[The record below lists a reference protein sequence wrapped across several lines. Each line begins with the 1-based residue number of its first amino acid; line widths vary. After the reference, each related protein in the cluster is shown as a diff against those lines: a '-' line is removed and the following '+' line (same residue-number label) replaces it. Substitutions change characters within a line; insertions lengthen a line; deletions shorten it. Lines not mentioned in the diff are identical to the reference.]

1 MSPTR
6 LLMLV
11 EQLRRTAAGGIGTYI
26 GGLLQGL
33 EALASEAGRSPE
45 GPAPDLPRFEL
56 TASRFP
62 GGRGRADPLADLGYP
77 LHVSPLPGPLLTRTW
92 DAGFLRAPPGFDVV
106 HATSLSTIEPGRAAM
121 VTTVHDLLWR
131 RVPEAYPARGRAW
144 HEGALRRAL
153 RRSDRFI
160 VPAEVVAEDL
170 RGAGAPGDAITVIPM
185 GSDHLPA
192 PDIGLATDHLAR
204 MGITGP
210 FLLSVGTL
218 EPRKNQARLIEAYG
232 RIRHS
237 LPEPWPLVLVGPTG
251 WGRQVQ
257 PSPGVTLAG
266 TVSPPELAGLYAL
279 SRLVAYVPIIE
290 GFGLPPVEAMAVGS
304 PVVTSPLPSTGGA
317 SFEVDPGDTESIAEG
332 LLRVATDER
341 QRAGLIARG
350 HARSA
355 ELTWEGIAR
364 RHVVVWNEA
373 RRSPATGSGG

>member
-1 MSPTR
+1 M
-6 LLMLV
+6 
-11 EQLRRTAAGGIGTYI
+11 
-26 GGLLQGL
+26 
-33 EALASEAGRSPE
+33 
-45 GPAPDLPRFEL
+45 
-56 TASRFP
+56 
-62 GGRGRADPLADLGYP
+62 
-77 LHVSPLPGPLLTRTW
+77 
-92 DAGFLRAPPGFDVV
+92 
-106 HATSLSTIEPGRAAM
+106 
-121 VTTVHDLLWR
+121 
-131 RVPEAYPARGRAW
+131 
-144 HEGALRRAL
+144 
-153 RRSDRFI
+153 
-160 VPAEVVAEDL
+160 
-170 RGAGAPGDAITVIPM
+170 
-185 GSDHLPA
+185 
-192 PDIGLATDHLAR
+192 
-204 MGITGP
+204 
-210 FLLSVGTL
+210 
-218 EPRKNQARLIEAYG
+218 
-232 RIRHS
+232 
-237 LPEPWPLVLVGPTG
+237 
-251 WGRQVQ
+251 Q